1 MNVRSSGGRREGMN
15 VATGFLGRRP
25 NYRQVKAD
33 LAPEDA
39 AILERLVEDL
49 DSPLA
54 VVTDLQAEGCV
65 SQTEAFARMRRI
77 LRQSMERL
85 RTRVVLHEHA

>member
-1 MNVRSSGGRREGMN
+1 MKAGSSGGRREGVN
-15 VATGFLGRRP
+15 VATSWLGRRP
-25 NYRQVKAD
+25 SYRQVKAD

-39 AILERLVEDL
+39 AILERLVENL

-65 SQTEAFARMRRI
+65 SQTEAFARVRGI
-77 LRQSMERL
+77 LRQSMARL
-85 RTRVVLHEHA
+85 RTRVVLHEHP